1 MHACVKFYFPWMFI
15 DFHVEWNG
23 GGNRR
28 VEVLNQGI

>member
-1 MHACVKFYFPWMFI
+1 MFI

-28 VEVLNQGI
+28 VEVLTKVFEMEK